1 MKKRPLN
8 TIPDASYP
16 SYAEAR
22 RQRPAWLQR
31 LTVGA
36 AILGASTFIACDNVK
51 RVLGMDDACQLP
63 VPGEAPVLI
72 VPDAT
77 GDDDDDSAAPAVEA
91 TTPAEDEVR
100 PEGHTRG
107 RIAMPQPTEGS

>member
-1 MKKRPLN
+1 MKKRPLSK
-8 TIPDASYP
+8 TPDASYP

-31 LTVGA
+31 LTIGA

-72 VPDAT
+72 APVVS
-77 GDDDDDSAAPAVEA
+77 GDDDDSATPAGDE
-91 TTPAEDEVR
+91 TTPADDEVR
-100 PEGHTRG
+100 PEGNTRG